1 MRRRLTSILS
11 FVVVVCM
18 LVAPGAALAQ
28 QPVTLNV
35 AYMPNY
41 AALWA
46 VITGIH
52 QGYFAEQGITINLY
66 EFADGPTEIAAMES
80 GSIDVAYIGP
90 GAHRL
95 ASTGNAS
102 IFLFQ
107 HLGNADCVIG
117 RPSHGVSRLEDL
129 KGKKVAYASG
139 TSSETILQLALD
151 SVGLSF
157 NDIQAY
163 DMDTSNMVSAM
174 ISGSVDACAT
184 WSPNSARILN
194 ILGDDA
200 IKFVSNVDFID
211 VSVSPASWVC
221 TPKYAQENPEILVRF
236 IKALYKAM
244 DWGSREENFEQVARW
259 VADQC
264 ATSPE
269 AAMDQ
274 TGDGDWV
281 GGQTI
286 VNYALDGT
294 LHHIYKL
301 QQDAF
306 INAGVLTPGAIFSV
320 DDFLLTDLMIQAGEM
335 YQ

>member
-1 MRRRLTSILS
+1 M
-11 FVVVVCM
+11 
-18 LVAPGAALAQ
+18 AQ
-28 QPVTLNV
+28 DLKPVTLNV

-46 VITGIH
+46 VITGI
-52 QGYFAEQGITINLY
+52 QKGYFAEQGITINLY

-95 ASTGNAS
+95 CSTGNAS

-117 RPSHGVSRLEDL
+117 RPSHGVSSLEDL

-139 TSSETILQLALD
+139 TSSETILRLALD
-151 SVGLSF
+151 SVGLRF
-157 NDIQAY
+157 EDIQAY

-174 ISGSVDACAT
+174 LSGSVDACAT
-184 WSPNSARILN
+184 WSPNSIL
-194 ILGDDA
+194 ILEQLGDDA

-221 TPKYAQENPEILVRF
+221 TPKFAEQNREILVRF
-236 IKALYKAM
+236 IKAMYKAM
-244 DWGSREENFEQVARW
+244 DYGSREENFEEVARW
-259 VADQC
+259 VAAQC
-264 ATSPE
+264 ATSFE
-269 AAMDQ
+269 SAYSQ
-274 TGDGDWV
+274 RGDGDWV

-294 LHHIYKL
+294 LHRIYRL
-301 QQDAF
+301 QQDSF
-306 INAGVLTPGAIFSV
+306 IASGVLTPGKILSV
-320 DDFLLTDLMIQAGEM
+320 DDFVLTDLMIRAGEI